1 MSLYLST
8 SIFTLNNYIIRS
20 RFPVEIGSLGFAFI
34 NYHVIEYRVRNLIV
48 KYGRGPKNRGQTKPF
63 LHSLT
68 ATNWKQGV
76 TCVSHRHTEDRGKH
90 AFSTTVQVKSV
101 TLNRCGIRFNL

>member
-1 MSLYLST
+1 MEEGL
-8 SIFTLNNYIIRS
+8 
-20 RFPVEIGSLGFAFI
+20 
-34 NYHVIEYRVRNLIV
+34 
-48 KYGRGPKNRGQTKPF
+48 KNRGQTKPF

-76 TCVSHRHTEDRGKH
+76 TCVSHRHTQDRGKH

-101 TLNRCGIRFNL
+101 TLNSCGIRFNL